1 MTEEELVSHET
12 IQEMEKFLL
21 KILSVVERWNKI
33 MTLEEGDVMS
43 PLIFDKLLKSITN
56 KLDTFL

>member
-1 MTEEELVSHET
+1 
-12 IQEMEKFLL
+12 
-21 KILSVVERWNKI
+21 
-33 MTLEEGDVMS
+33 MTLEEGDVIS

>member
-12 IQEMEKFLL
+12 IQEMEYLL